1 MQNLGILG
9 VGDLTDKI
17 VRGLR
22 RSGHNKSIFLSPRND
37 ERSAQ
42 LASDCGCKVMPS
54 NQAVVDSADLLI
66 IGVRPDALPGLA
78 ADLVIPA
85 GKRVISLA
93 AGVSLDALK
102 RHFPEAQCVR
112 AMLSCA
118 AQFNQSTVVICPPDT
133 TCEQLLMPL
142 GKIMDLNDEADFE
155 LATVAAC
162 MNGWF
167 YFFLHDLQQWLVEKG
182 LHSDK
187 ARSLVLDNMQDC
199 IASARHH
206 SAVDLKT
213 LGQAIATPGT
223 YTADGLDILNH
234 LQANAHW
241 SAACEIV
248 LGALQTSSSPPNHFR

>member
-9 VGDLTDKI
+9 VGDITDKV

-22 RSGHNKSIFLSPRND
+22 RSGHTQGIFLSPRND

-42 LASDCGCKVMPS
+42 LASDCGCRVMPS
-54 NQAVVDSADLLI
+54 NQAVVDNADLVI

-78 ADLVIPA
+78 ADLNIPA
-85 GKRVISLA
+85 GKKVISLA
-93 AGVSLDALK
+93 AGVSLDVLK
-102 RHFPEAQCVR
+102 RHFPNVQCVR

-118 AQFNQSTVVICPPDT
+118 AQFNRSTVVICPPDIA
-133 TCEQLLMPL
+133 CEQLLLPL
-142 GKIMDLNDEADFE
+142 GKVVELGDETDFE

-182 LHSDK
+182 LSSDK

-199 IASARHH
+199 ITSARHH
-206 SAVDLKT
+206 SAIDLKT

-241 SAACEIV
+241 GAACEIV
-248 LGALQTSSSPPNHFR
+248 LGALQTHARHPGNF

>member
-1 MQNLGILG
+1 MQKLGILG

-22 RSGHNKSIFLSPRND
+22 RSGHNESIFLSPRND

-42 LASDCGCKVMPS
+42 LASDCGCQVMPS

-78 ADLVIPA
+78 AELVIPA
-85 GKRVISLA
+85 GKKVISIA
-93 AGVSLDALK
+93 AGVGLDALK
-102 RHFPEAQCVR
+102 RHFPNAQCVR

-133 TCEQLLMPL
+133 TCEQLLLPL
-142 GKIMDLNDEADFE
+142 GKIVDLEDEADFE

-182 LHSDK
+182 LPSDK

-206 SAVDLKT
+206 STIDLKT

-223 YTADGLDILNH
+223 YTADGLDMLYH

-241 SAACEIV
+241 GAACEIV
-248 LGALQTSSSPPNHFR
+248 LGALQASSTPPSHF